1 MRLIPRGLIW
11 AVASFSNVFQVISAG
26 HLRQTVGNSSEPTHT
41 VGAGDAAKVFANK
54 ASARL
59 RLLSD
64 AANQVLVTSS
74 VQQEPLF
81 RKSLHKV
88 SAQLQ
93 ESAAILQKWGA
104 DYARN
109 ADANEMAMT
118 LAEQGEA
125 YEAQDLKRQLRAAIE
140 ADQEAQLE
148 QPKRLGGLSKKV
160 AGLKN
165 KLAHLK
171 AEEAH
176 QKSRKEGTVL
186 ISNVWPRPP
195 KNASK
200 AEIGLFMH
208 KARIRVNAGLR
219 EQEDQE
225 HLVKLETR
233 LNSLEAQLQEARAFV
248 AASHAETQDAHR
260 EAQELIAR

>member
-1 MRLIPRGLIW
+1 MPRGFIL
-11 AVASFSNVFQVISAG
+11 AVASFSNFFQVSSVV
-26 HLRQTVGNSSEPTHT
+26 HLRQTAGASSEPTRT
-41 VGAGDAAKVFANK
+41 VGAGDAAKAFANK
-54 ASARL
+54 VSTRL

-64 AANQVLVTSS
+64 AAHQVVVTPS

-81 RKSLHKV
+81 RKTLHKV

-109 ADANEMAMT
+109 ADANEMAVT

-125 YEAQDLKRQLRAAIE
+125 YEAQDLKKQLRAAIE

-148 QPKRLGGLSKKV
+148 QPKRLAELSKKV
-160 AGLKN
+160 AGLKT
-165 KLAHLK
+165 KLTHLK

-176 QKSRKEGTVL
+176 QKLRKEGTML
-186 ISNVWPRPP
+186 ISNVWPRPA
-195 KNASK
+195 KNATK

-208 KARIRVNAGLR
+208 KARVRVNAGSR
-219 EQEDQE
+219 EKEDQE

-233 LNSLEAQLQEARAFV
+233 LNTLEGQLQEAKSST

>member
-1 MRLIPRGLIW
+1 MRPIPQAFIF
-11 AVASFSNVFQVISAG
+11 AVACFSSVFQVVSVV
-26 HLRQTVGNSSEPTHT
+26 HLRQSAGASSEATRT
-41 VGAGDAAKVFANK
+41 VGAGEAAKAFANK

-64 AANQVLVTSS
+64 AAHQVVVTPS

-81 RKSLHKV
+81 RKTLHKV
-88 SAQLQ
+88 SSQLQ

-109 ADANEMAMT
+109 ADANEMAVT
-118 LAEQGEA
+118 LAEKDEA

-140 ADQEAQLE
+140 ADQDAQLE
-148 QPKRLGGLSKKV
+148 QPKRLADLSRKV

-165 KLAHLK
+165 KLIHLK

-176 QKSRKEGTVL
+176 QKKRREGTVL

-195 KNASK
+195 KNATK
-200 AEIGLFMH
+200 AEIGLFMN
-208 KARIRVNAGLR
+208 KARVRVNAGLQK
-219 EQEDQE
+219 QEDQE

-233 LNSLEAQLQEARAFV
+233 LNSLEVQLQEAHASTL
-248 AASHAETQDAHR
+248 ASHADTEDAHR
-260 EAQELIAR
+260 EAQQLITR

>member
-1 MRLIPRGLIW
+1 MRLIPQAFIF
-11 AVASFSNVFQVISAG
+11 AVACFSSVFQVVSVV
-26 HLRQTVGNSSEPTHT
+26 HLRQSAGASSEATRT
-41 VGAGDAAKVFANK
+41 VGAGEAAKAFANK

-64 AANQVLVTSS
+64 AAHQVVVTPS

-81 RKSLHKV
+81 RKTLHKV
-88 SAQLQ
+88 SSQLQ

-109 ADANEMAMT
+109 ADANEMAVT
-118 LAEQGEA
+118 LAEKDEA
-125 YEAQDLKRQLRAAIE
+125 YED
-140 ADQEAQLE
+140 AQLE
-148 QPKRLGGLSKKV
+148 QPKRLADLSRKV

-165 KLAHLK
+165 KLIHLK

-176 QKSRKEGTVL
+176 QKKRREGTVL

-195 KNASK
+195 KNATK
-200 AEIGLFMH
+200 AAIGLFMN
-208 KARIRVNAGLR
+208 KARVRVNAGLQ

-233 LNSLEAQLQEARAFV
+233 LNSLEVQLQEAHASTL
-248 AASHAETQDAHR
+248 ASHADTEDAHQ
-260 EAQELIAR
+260 EAQQLITR

>member
-1 MRLIPRGLIW
+1 
-11 AVASFSNVFQVISAG
+11 VAQ
-26 HLRQTVGNSSEPTHT
+26 LRQASAASSEPAHT
-41 VGAGDAAKVFANK
+41 VGAGDAAKAFATK
-54 ASARL
+54 AAARL
-59 RLLSD
+59 RLLSN
-64 AANQVLVTSS
+64 AANQVLVTPS

-81 RKSLHKV
+81 SKSLHKV

-93 ESAAILQKWGA
+93 ESATILQKWGA

-109 ADANEMAMT
+109 ADANEMAVT

-148 QPKRLGGLSKKV
+148 QPKRLAELSKKV

-165 KLAHLK
+165 QLTHLV

-176 QKSRKEGTVL
+176 QKKQKEGVVL
-186 ISNVWPRPP
+186 LSNVWPRPP
-195 KNASK
+195 KNATK
-200 AEIGLFMH
+200 VEVGLFMH
-208 KARIRVNAGLR
+208 NSKMKVNAGLR
-219 EQEDQE
+219 EKEDQE
-225 HLVKLETR
+225 HLVRLETR
-233 LNSLEAQLQEARAFV
+233 LNTLEGQLQEAH
-248 AASHAETQDAHR
+248 ASVESTHAETQDAHR